1 MIAFW
6 DKGEEGF
13 CFLQAELLFQKGV
26 IIGCQFLIVA
36 TKSCLGTLHRH
47 PRSAT
52 RAFRDIDKHLRLP
65 ADRRNLTSRETKV
78 GVILPIY
85 KTGFPRL
92 VEIAQL
98 CEKLRLDSI
107 WVYDHMFW
115 DGEDLFEGWTT
126 LSALAP
132 LIKHI
137 TLGTL
142 VLRNAFRSPSLLAKM
157 TATVNSILDGR
168 LILGLGVGD
177 VKADVEAYGIPFPD
191 LETRIGMLAET
202 IEILRLLWTGEPVD
216 FNGKYHRLEH
226 AICTPKNEHLP
237 RIWVGGLAPRMVRLA
252 ASAADGWNAWNPSL
266 DKFQKR
272 ADLFRRSI
280 QPGRQVDVSAE
291 VTMIVGKSD
300 EDVKHKLE
308 DYEKRGGGQFDG
320 VKLAGTVEECAKKLG
335 EYRDAGV
342 EHFVLSL
349 PGGRNPETL
358 TLIAEELVPRIKGS

>member
-1 MIAFW
+1 M
-6 DKGEEGF
+6 
-13 CFLQAELLFQKGV
+13 
-26 IIGCQFLIVA
+26 
-36 TKSCLGTLHRH
+36 
-47 PRSAT
+47 
-52 RAFRDIDKHLRLP
+52 
-65 ADRRNLTSRETKV
+65 ADQESKV

-85 KTGFPRL
+85 KTSFPRL
-92 VEIAQL
+92 VEITQL
-98 CEKLRLDSI
+98 CEKLRFDSI

-115 DGEDLFEGWTT
+115 DNSDLFEGWTT

-132 LIKHI
+132 LTKEII
-137 TLGTL
+137 LGTL

-157 TATVNSILDGR
+157 AATVNSILDGR
-168 LILGLGVGD
+168 LVLGIGVGD

-191 LETRIGMLAET
+191 LETRIGMLSET
-202 IEILRLLWTGEPVD
+202 IQILKLLWTGEPVD

-266 DKFQKR
+266 EKFQARIK
-272 ADLFRRSI
+272 LFRSSV
-280 QPGRQVDVSAE
+280 QPERKVEVSAE
-291 VTMIVGKSD
+291 VTMIIAKTD
-300 EDVKHKLE
+300 EEVKHKLE

-320 VKLAGTVEECAKKLG
+320 VKLAGTVEECAMKLG

-342 EHFVLSL
+342 QHFVLSL

-358 TLIAEELVPRIKGS
+358 ALIAEELVPALKGS